1 MVLMMAC
8 GGMMYA
14 LFNLHPSTGVQE
26 SVNASYDFMQQH
38 TIQVCK
44 ANEVLYAKKA
54 SYLTS
59 NRFGQ
64 SSINLYQKID
74 SIKAFLIASTDKI
87 PLEKAKQISLSDVQG
102 VNDNAS
108 LRNVFENSSNEFSLQ
123 ALEREI
129 YAYNELVAELFPG
142 NQEKLIAINQ
152 LQFRNTILSVV
163 LYQLSQVQWQVVS
176 SENSYLAALSD

>member
-1 MVLMMAC
+1 
-8 GGMMYA
+8 
-14 LFNLHPSTGVQE
+14 
-26 SVNASYDFMQQH
+26 
-38 TIQVCK
+38 
-44 ANEVLYAKKA
+44 VLYAKKA

>member
-1 MVLMMAC
+1 M
-8 GGMMYA
+8 
-14 LFNLHPSTGVQE
+14 
-26 SVNASYDFMQQH
+26 
-38 TIQVCK
+38 
-44 ANEVLYAKKA
+44 
-54 SYLTS
+54 
-59 NRFGQ
+59 
-64 SSINLYQKID
+64 
-74 SIKAFLIASTDKI
+74 
-87 PLEKAKQISLSDVQG
+87 
-102 VNDNAS
+102 
-108 LRNVFENSSNEFSLQ
+108 Q